1 MVTAKWD
8 SYKSPN
14 SNSVHNTDGQ
24 TRKAV
29 ERSIVFLHKI
39 AAMTLA
45 S

>member
-24 TRKAV
+24 TRKAGHDV
-29 ERSIVFLHKI
+29 SIL
-39 AAMTLA
+39 M
-45 S
+45 